1 MSTENKKEPL
11 LFFNESRVG
20 LPYKWKSLKI
30 AEASIPMVV
39 ALNLPDNIWY
49 EIKVTVKKKPD
60 GTMLCRSV
68 GALVAW
74 QGPLDDE
81 SPYPVFKLNSE
92 EAK

>member
-11 LFFNESRVG
+11 LSFNESIG
-20 LPYKWKSLKI
+20 LFPKWNSLKI
-30 AEASIPMVV
+30 AEASIPMIV
-39 ALNLPDNIWY
+39 ALNLADDTWY